1 MMVRKPQVIQAR
13 ASKQRG
19 TALLMV
25 LLVVALVS
33 VLAISLSGRLQTT
46 VLRTANLQ
54 QADQAYWYSLSA
66 EEIVRELLQR
76 ELAENEGIA
85 AQDQVWYQQSQN
97 GVAFPV
103 PGGSI
108 AGRIKDLHSC
118 FNLNS
123 LRMFQGSTDGIGA
136 AVGDMDEATKLKLL
150 RRKAQLRMLLM
161 AIDDSMEAYAVDV
174 IVDSLADWLDPDD
187 DIGTGG
193 SGTYG
198 AETSD
203 YQSQQFPHNAGNTW
217 LNHISEFRL
226 VRGVTA
232 PLYHKIKPY
241 VCVIPRDNSLKI
253 NLNTV
258 SSEQANLLHAVSL
271 GALSLEDAKS
281 FINNRPQAGYES
293 VEDAKGNG
301 VLNNAAQGQIRPNL
315 GGGPRDPSVTNEKLG
330 GALEDFDVKSKYF
343 EVHSRITVGDLE
355 IDAHSQL
362 LITNE
367 QTQVLYRGLGEP

>member
-1 MMVRKPQVIQAR
+1 MVRAVR
-13 ASKQRG
+13 AQLPSRQRG
-19 TALLMV
+19 VALLMV

-33 VLAISLSGRLQTT
+33 VLAISLSGRLQTS
-46 VLRTANLQ
+46 VLRTGNLQ
-54 QADQAYWYSLSA
+54 QAEQAYWYSLSA
-66 EEIVRELLQR
+66 EEVVRELLQR
-76 ELAENEGIA
+76 ELADSEGIA
-85 AQDQVWYQQSQN
+85 SQDQVWYQQSQN

-103 PGGSI
+103 VGGSI

-123 LRMFQGSTDGIGA
+123 LRMVTSNDNNNPGGIDGSA
-136 AVGDMDEATKLKLL
+136 LDEATKMRLV

-315 GGGPRDPSVTNEKLG
+315 GGGPRDPSVTNEVLG